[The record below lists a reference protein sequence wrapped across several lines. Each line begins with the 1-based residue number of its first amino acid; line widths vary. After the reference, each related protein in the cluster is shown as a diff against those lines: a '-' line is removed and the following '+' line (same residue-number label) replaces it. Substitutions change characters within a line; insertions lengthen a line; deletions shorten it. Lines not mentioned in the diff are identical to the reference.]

1 MCVSQGQK
9 QQENECVFMLW
20 LACFLIDVLW
30 VDTAGH
36 ILYLS
41 SIHPNL
47 DIPASRLTSK
57 KRAPWTRAALLMS
70 VGLNRLSTAMQR
82 EREREKTDTETT
94 LGW

>member
-9 QQENECVFMLW
+9 QQDNRCVFMLW
-20 LACFLIDVLW
+20 LACSLIDVLW

-41 SIHPNL
+41 SIHPKL
-47 DIPASRLTSK
+47 DIPASRLTSR
-57 KRAPWTRAALLMS
+57 KRAPRTRAALLMS
-70 VGLNRLSTAMQR
+70 GGLYSLSTVMQR
-82 EREREKTDTETT
+82 EGEREKTDTETT